1 MKKISDNH
9 NYKQK
14 QLKPLKKKIHIYAMY
29 FFGLNTKKK
38 FSLNLLKN
46 K

>member
-1 MKKISDNH
+1 MKKISDNN

-14 QLKPLKKKIHIYAMY
+14 QLKPLKRKIHIYAMY
-29 FFGLNTKKK
+29 FFGLNIKKK